1 MNEVVIVSGCRTAIG
16 KFLGGF
22 KDVSAKQLG
31 VAVAAEAIKR
41 AGIPA
46 NIIDE
51 IVVGQ
56 VYGHMQGSM
65 VSRQIAMA
73 VGLPIESNACAVN
86 QNCTSGMRALEI
98 ACNNVALG
106 KTDISLVVG
115 MESMTNVPY
124 MLPKARSGYRLGEG
138 KVLDA
143 LHYDALFD
151 SLVGGLMGVTSEN
164 VAELYNITRTEC
176 DELAVISHGRAVAA
190 TDSGKFDAEKIPVE
204 IKSKKGSIMFD
215 TDEHMIRGASM
226 ESVGKL
232 TPIFKKDGVTTAANA
247 SGINDGAAAAIVMTK
262 QKAKELGIT
271 PMLKMV
277 TITACG
283 VEPEIMGIGPAEAI
297 PKALR
302 LAGKKFTDVDYWEIN
317 EAFAS
322 QFLGVDRRLKQNYDM
337 TIDMEK
343 CNRNG
348 SGIALGHPVGM
359 TGLRLII
366 SMYYEMEKMGAT
378 LGGASLCVGTGPAMA
393 SLWTRDI

>member
-16 KFLGGF
+16 KFMGGL
-22 KDVSAKQLG
+22 KDVSAKELG
-31 VAVAAEAIKR
+31 IAAANEAIKR

-46 NIIDE
+46 EKIDE

-56 VYGHMQGSM
+56 VYGHNQGSM

-73 VGLPIESNACAVN
+73 VGMSIESNACAVN

-124 MLPKARSGYRLGEG
+124 ILPKARSGYRMGEG
-138 KVLDA
+138 KILDA
-143 LHYDALFD
+143 LHTDALFD

-176 DELAVISHGRAVAA
+176 DELAVMSHGRAVAA
-190 TDSGKFDAEKIPVE
+190 TDNGLFAAEKIPVE
-204 IKSKKGSIMFD
+204 IKSKKGSVLFD

-226 ESVGKL
+226 ESVGKVG
-232 TPIFKKDGVTTAANA
+232 TIFKKDGVTTAANA
-247 SGINDGAAAAIVMTK
+247 SGINDGAAAVIVMSK
-262 QKAKELGIT
+262 EKAKELGIK
-271 PMLKMV
+271 PILKMV

-283 VEPEIMGIGPAEAI
+283 VDPAIMGIGPAEAI
-297 PKALR
+297 PKALK
-302 LAGKKFTDVDYWEIN
+302 LAGKKFEDVDYWEIN

-322 QFLGVDRRLKQNYDM
+322 QFIGVDRRLQQKYGM
-337 TIDMEK
+337 KIDMNK

-359 TGLRLII
+359 TGLRLIV
-366 SMYYEMEKMGAT
+366 SMYYEMERMGAT

>member
-1 MNEVVIVSGCRTAIG
+1 MNEVVMVGGCRTAIG
-16 KFLGGF
+16 KFLGGL
-22 KDVSAKQLG
+22 KDVSAKELG
-31 VAVAAEAIKR
+31 ITVAKEAIKR
-41 AGIPA
+41 SGVDAST
-46 NIIDE
+46 IDE

-65 VSRQIAMA
+65 VSRQIALA

-124 MLPKARSGYRLGEG
+124 MLQKGRTGYRMGEG

-164 VAELYNITRTEC
+164 VAELYKITRKDC
-176 DELAVISHGRAVAA
+176 DELAVESHRRAVAA
-190 TDSGKFDAEKIPVE
+190 TDNGLFKEEKIPVE
-204 IKSKKGSIMFD
+204 IKSKKGTVLFD

-226 ESVGKL
+226 ESVGGL
-232 TPIFKKDGVTTAANA
+232 APIFKKDGVTTAANA
-247 SGINDGAAAAIVMTK
+247 SGINDGAAACLVMSK

-297 PKALR
+297 PKALK
-302 LAGKKFTDVDYWEIN
+302 LAGKKFEDVDYWEIN

-322 QFLGVDRRLKQNYDM
+322 QFIGVDRRLQQKYGM
-337 TIDMEK
+337 KIDMNK
-343 CNRNG
+343 CNANG

-366 SMYYEMEKMGAT
+366 SMYYEMVRRGAT